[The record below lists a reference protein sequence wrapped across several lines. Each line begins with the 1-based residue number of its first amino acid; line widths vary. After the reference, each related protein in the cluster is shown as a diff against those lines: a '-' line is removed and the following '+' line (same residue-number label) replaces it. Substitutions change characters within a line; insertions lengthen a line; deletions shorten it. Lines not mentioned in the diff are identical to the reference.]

1 MKNRGGG
8 VIMIKTDELISEA
21 ISLPIDIR
29 TQLINRL
36 LVSLNPER
44 RDIDEFWMK
53 EAEKRLKDIKT
64 GKVKTVPGEQVFQE
78 IKERFQK

>member
-1 MKNRGGG
+1 
-8 VIMIKTDELISEA
+8 MIKTDELISEA

-53 EAEKRLKDIKT
+53 EAEKRLRDIKT
-64 GKVKTVPGEQVFQE
+64 GKVKTVPGEQIFQVIPE
-78 IKERFQK
+78 DV

>member
-1 MKNRGGG
+1 
-8 VIMIKTDELISEA
+8 MIKTDELISEA
-21 ISLPIDIR
+21 MSLPIDIK
-29 TQLINRL
+29 TQLINRF

-44 RDIDEFWMK
+44 KDIDEFWMK

-64 GKVKTVPGEQVFQE
+64 GKIKTVPEEQIFQE

>member
-1 MKNRGGG
+1 
-8 VIMIKTDELISEA
+8 MIKTDELISEA

-36 LVSLNPER
+36 LISLNPER

>member
-1 MKNRGGG
+1 
-8 VIMIKTDELISEA
+8 MIKTDELISEA
-21 ISLPIDIR
+21 MSLPIDIK

-44 RDIDEFWMK
+44 KDIDEFWMK

-64 GKVKTVPGEQVFQE
+64 GKIKTVPGEQIFQE

>member
-1 MKNRGGG
+1 
-8 VIMIKTDELISEA
+8 MIKTDELISEA
-21 ISLPIDIR
+21 ISLPVDIR

-64 GKVKTVPGEQVFQE
+64 GKVKTIPGEQVFQE

>member
-1 MKNRGGG
+1 
-8 VIMIKTDELISEA
+8 MIKTDEHISEA

-64 GKVKTVPGEQVFQE
+64 GKVKTIPGEQVFQE

>member
-1 MKNRGGG
+1 
-8 VIMIKTDELISEA
+8 MIKTDELISEA
-21 ISLPIDIR
+21 ISLPIDIK

-36 LVSLNPER
+36 LVSLNPEC

-64 GKVKTVPGEQVFQE
+64 EKVKTVSGDQIFQE

>member
-1 MKNRGGG
+1 
-8 VIMIKTDELISEA
+8 MIKTDELISEA

-64 GKVKTVPGEQVFQE
+64 GKVKTVPGEQIFQVIPE
-78 IKERFQK
+78 DV

>member
-1 MKNRGGG
+1 
-8 VIMIKTDELISEA
+8 MIKTDELISEA

-64 GKVKTVPGEQVFQE
+64 GKVKTIPGEQVFQE

>member
-1 MKNRGGG
+1 
-8 VIMIKTDELISEA
+8 MIKTDELISEA

-44 RDIDEFWMK
+44 KDIDEFWMK
-53 EAEKRLKDIKT
+53 EVEKRLKDIKT
-64 GKVKTVPGEQVFQE
+64 GKIKTVPGEQIFQE

>member
-1 MKNRGGG
+1 
-8 VIMIKTDELISEA
+8 MIKTDELISEA

-44 RDIDEFWMK
+44 RDIDKFWMK

>member
-1 MKNRGGG
+1 
-8 VIMIKTDELISEA
+8 MIKTDELISEA

-53 EAEKRLKDIKT
+53 EAEERLKDIKT
-64 GKVKTVPGEQVFQE
+64 GKVKTVSGEQVFQE

>member
-1 MKNRGGG
+1 
-8 VIMIKTDELISEA
+8 MIKTDELISEA

-78 IKERFQK
+78 IKERFQR

>member
-1 MKNRGGG
+1 
-8 VIMIKTDELISEA
+8 MIKTDELISEA
-21 ISLPIDIR
+21 MSLPIDIK

-44 RDIDEFWMK
+44 KDIDEFWMK

-64 GKVKTVPGEQVFQE
+64 GKIKTVPGEQIFQE
-78 IKERFQK
+78 IIIKILILL

>member
-1 MKNRGGG
+1 
-8 VIMIKTDELISEA
+8 MIKTDELISEA

-44 RDIDEFWMK
+44 RDIDKFWMK

-64 GKVKTVPGEQVFQE
+64 EKVKTVSGDQVFQE

>member
-1 MKNRGGG
+1 
-8 VIMIKTDELISEA
+8 MIKTDELISEA
-21 ISLPIDIR
+21 MSLPIDIK

-44 RDIDEFWMK
+44 KNIDEFWMK

-64 GKVKTVPGEQVFQE
+64 GKIKTVPGEQIFQE

>member
-1 MKNRGGG
+1 
-8 VIMIKTDELISEA
+8 MIKTDELISEA

-64 GKVKTVPGEQVFQE
+64 GKVKTVSGEQVFQE
-78 IKERFQK
+78 IKERFQE

>member
-1 MKNRGGG
+1 
-8 VIMIKTDELISEA
+8 MIKTDELISEA
-21 ISLPIDIR
+21 ISLPIDIK

>member
-1 MKNRGGG
+1 
-8 VIMIKTDELISEA
+8 MIKTDELISEA

-44 RDIDEFWMK
+44 RDIDKFWIK

>member
-1 MKNRGGG
+1 
-8 VIMIKTDELISEA
+8 MIKTDELISEA

-44 RDIDEFWMK
+44 RDIDGFWMK
-53 EAEKRLKDIKT
+53 EAEKRIKDIKT
-64 GKVKTVPGEQVFQE
+64 GKVKIVPGEHVFQE

>member
-1 MKNRGGG
+1 
-8 VIMIKTDELISEA
+8 MIKTDELISEA